1 MSKTSGIK
9 IAAAWIGL
17 ILFVVV
23 FSSLSMR
30 LWGGAAEKELTAT
43 QPLVIQDTMTL
54 QEFGQQNQLADEIVQ
69 KVFNVTSPEGL
80 QQPIQAFKL
89 SPAEITDKV
98 QKAAA
103 FAAEEAS
110 KNWIK
115 IVIKLALWVVF
126 LVIVFFQLKNRRISA
141 KMRKV
146 WLLAAITLFGVVLGS
161 DPNTMG
167 TVKDAIVLFA
177 KSRIIFPP
185 RMIVLTAMLVGGT
198 LLANKLICS
207 WGCQFG
213 TLQDVIFRFGRDAKD
228 RKGVLPQWKLP
239 FVVTNTIRV
248 AFFILFTIVA
258 FVWAFDMVG
267 EIDPFKIFN
276 PAMLGTAAIICI
288 ALMLIASLFIYR
300 PWCHLFCPF
309 GLVGWLV
316 EKISLYKIKVN
327 YDTCTACNACAKA
340 CPSTVMEAILKQD
353 RAIPDCFACG
363 TCIEVCPTQ
372 SIEFASGKRET
383 PPAGKFG
390 Q

>member
-1 MSKTSGIK
+1 MSKTTGMK

-23 FSSLSMR
+23 FSALSMR
-30 LWGGAAEKELTAT
+30 LWGGAAEKEPTVT

-54 QEFGQQNQLADEIVQ
+54 QEFGQQNQLSEEIV
-69 KVFNVTSPEGL
+69 KTVFGVATSEEL
-80 QQPIQAFKL
+80 QQPIQQFKL
-89 SPAEITDKV
+89 SPAEITDKA
-98 QKAAA
+98 QKALA
-103 FAAEEAS
+103 FAAEEGS

-115 IVIKLALWVVF
+115 IVAKLAVWVVF
-126 LVIVFFQLKNRRISA
+126 LVIVFFQLKHRRITA
-141 KMRKV
+141 KTRKAL
-146 WLLAAITLFGVVLGS
+146 LLAAVTLFGVILGS

-198 LLANKLICS
+198 LLANKLICA

-228 RKGVLPQWKLP
+228 RKGVLPQWKIP
-239 FVVTNTIRV
+239 FIITNTIRV
-248 AFFILFTIVA
+248 AFFIIFTIVA
-258 FVWAFDMVG
+258 FVWAFDVIG
-267 EIDPFKIFN
+267 VIDPFKIFN
-276 PAMLGTAAIICI
+276 PAVLGTVGIISI
-288 ALMLIASLFIYR
+288 ALILIASLFVYR

-316 EKISLYKIKVN
+316 EKISVYKIKVN
-327 YDTCTACNACAKA
+327 YDTCTACNACVNA
-340 CPSTVMEAILKQD
+340 CPSTVMEAILKQN
-353 RAIPDCFACG
+353 RTIPDCFACG
-363 TCIEVCPTQ
+363 TCIEVCPTK

-383 PPAGKFG
+383 PPAGKFVK
-390 Q
+390 